1 MNNVKNDKENE
12 QSEYTNHEEEVG
24 LLPAAIVHLH
34 VFNLGPPV
42 VFLSCLF
49 SPFLITFN
57 IWFCVNA

>member
-34 VFNLGPPV
+34 VFNLGPPG
-42 VFLSCLF
+42 LF
-49 SPFLITFN
+49 KLFISPLLNYI
-57 IWFCVNA
+57 